1 MRLIAK
7 VPILYF
13 AHLYEVGDELPLQ
26 NQTMID
32 AWLEAGTAE
41 RLEDGQEVKKPAKR
55 PKAKMATARPGQI
68 GISTTGSFKSIIAE
82 DVQKTFMNPE
92 EFSDIHNLNG
102 VNVPVQVD
110 SNEQIEREKRFNQ
123 HMDGIY
129 LNQKLIY
136 VSAEDYKKAPGR
148 SGMPKQGTAL
158 SLDGKIYR
166 VADAIDEGGV
176 YSITLEANKA

>member
-1 MRLIAK
+1 M
-7 VPILYF
+7 
-13 AHLYEVGDELPLQ
+13 
-26 NQTMID
+26 
-32 AWLEAGTAE
+32 
-41 RLEDGQEVKKPAKR
+41 
-55 PKAKMATARPGQI
+55 
-68 GISTTGSFKSIIAE
+68 SFKDIIAE
-82 DVQKTFMNPE
+82 DVHRTFMNPE

-102 VNVPVQVD
+102 VNVPVQID

-123 HMDGIY
+123 HMDGIH

-136 VSAEDYKKAPGR
+136 VSAEDYRKAPGR